1 MTKNEFN
8 RAFEI
13 AQNNNISL
21 LDIDNSIL
29 YGCALPEFKYP
40 VHCTI
45 IQLAALIRWQ
55 CQYLFGGWDSEE
67 LDSIAYIAKKKFI
80 LVD

>member
-55 CQYLFGGWDSEE
+55 AQYIFGGWDSEE
-67 LDSIAYIAKKKFI
+67 LDFIAFIAKKKFI